1 MKKQKIQSSLTANQ
15 DEKNYF
21 TNPFTSI
28 RNNKSAFFVI
38 LLTFIS
44 LLIITFFDVATR
56 ETVASFALS
65 EYQIGQIADRTIIA
79 EKSLPP
85 TEFDPIQ
92 VTKDEKIIRKG
103 FPITDENY
111 AKLRKIAEAPT
122 YIDFRA
128 LANAFLYLFLL
139 VVLTVFLFSPYMLG
153 REIKLKEMI
162 FIASLYVVV
171 YGVTTFATKVPAF
184 LSQFSLTTIIPAT
197 FATMLITV
205 LFGQVSAVFFSILM
219 ALGVLFVVS
228 FQPIPCLFV
237 LASSIASAKVVSKTE
252 KRIDMVF
259 ASVILSILNIIFL
272 FALSIIINDDAEFN
286 AFVLFGVALNAFI
299 SGIFALGFLTPLET
313 MLNTASVFRLMDLS
327 DLNNSTMKRMLIT
340 APGTYNHSMMVATLA
355 ESACNEI
362 GANALL
368 ARVGSYY
375 HDIGKLEQPEYFVE
389 NQTEGNKHDD
399 INPSLSV
406 SVIKSHVKKG
416 VEKAKQLRLPK
427 EVEDIIAEHHGN
439 SVIKYFYYKAKQQ
452 DEGETTEEYTYSYTG
467 DSPSSKEAAVVM
479 LADTVEAACR
489 TLQKPSV
496 PRLEKF
502 IRELIMDKV
511 ENHLLDKCQLKFS
524 DLDAIQDAFVNILAG
539 YYHTRLEYP
548 NQKNTEDE
556 KTEVNSEESSKNSG
570 ANSTN
575 SKKESK

>member
-1 MKKQKIQSSLTANQ
+1 MKKQKTFSSNYTNLH
-15 DEKNYF
+15 EKNYF
-21 TNPFTSI
+21 LNPFNFI
-28 RNNKSAFFVI
+28 NKNKGAFFVI
-38 LLTFIS
+38 LATFIS
-44 LLIITFFDVATR
+44 LLVITFFDVATR

-79 EKSLPP
+79 EKSLAA
-85 TEFDPIQ
+85 TEYDPIQ
-92 VTKDEKIIRKG
+92 VNKDEKIIRKG

-111 AKLRKIAEAPT
+111 AKLRKIAEAPS

-162 FIASLYVVV
+162 FIAVLYVIV
-171 YGVTTFATKVPAF
+171 YAVTTFATKVPAF
-184 LSQFSLTTIIPAT
+184 LSQFSLTTIIPST
-197 FATMLITV
+197 FAAMLITV
-205 LFGQVSAVFFSILM
+205 LFSQSSAVFFSILM
-219 ALGVLFVVS
+219 ALGVLFISS
-228 FQPIPCLFV
+228 FQPVPCLFV
-237 LASSIASAKVVSKTE
+237 LCSSIASAKIVSKTE

-259 ASVILSILNIIFL
+259 ASVILAILNIIFL
-272 FALSIIINDDAEFN
+272 FALSIIVNDDAEFGG
-286 AFVLFGVALNAFI
+286 FVLFGVALNAFV
-299 SGIFALGFLTPLET
+299 SGIFALGFLTPLESI
-313 MLNTASVFRLMDLS
+313 LNTASVFRLMDLS
-327 DLNNSTMKRMLIT
+327 DLNNPMMRRMLIT

-355 ESACNEI
+355 ETACNEI

-416 VEKAKQLRLPK
+416 VEKANQLRLPQ
-427 EVEDIIAEHHGN
+427 EVTDIIAEHHGN
-439 SVIKYFYYKAKQQ
+439 GLIYYFYHKAKQQ
-452 DEGETTEEYTYSYTG
+452 EDNNIDPEYYTYTYNG

-489 TLQKPSV
+489 TLVKPSV

-502 IRELIMDKV
+502 IRQLIMDKV
-511 ENHLLDKCQLKFS
+511 ENHLLDKCQLRFC
-524 DLDAIQDAFVNILAG
+524 DLDVIQDSFVKILAG
-539 YYHTRLEYP
+539 YYHSRIEYP
-548 NQKNTEDE
+548 NQKNSELDE
-556 KTEVNSEESSKNSG
+556 VDSEQEKD
-570 ANSTN
+570 
-575 SKKESK
+575 SKKD

>member
-1 MKKQKIQSSLTANQ
+1 MKKQKTFSSNSTNLH
-15 DEKNYF
+15 EKNYF
-21 TNPFTSI
+21 LNPFNFISK
-28 RNNKSAFFVI
+28 NKGAFFVI
-38 LLTFIS
+38 LATFIS
-44 LLIITFFDVATR
+44 LLVITFFDVATR

-79 EKSLPP
+79 EKSLPA
-85 TEFDPIQ
+85 TEYDPIQ
-92 VTKDEKIIRKG
+92 VNKDEKIIRKG

-111 AKLRKIAEAPT
+111 AKLRKIAEAPS

-162 FIASLYVVV
+162 FIAVLYVIV
-171 YGVTTFATKVPAF
+171 YAVTTFATKVPAF
-184 LSQFSLTTIIPAT
+184 LSQFSLTTIIPST
-197 FATMLITV
+197 FAAMLITV
-205 LFGQVSAVFFSILM
+205 LFSQSSAVFFSILM
-219 ALGVLFVVS
+219 ALGVLFISS
-228 FQPIPCLFV
+228 FQPVPCLFV
-237 LASSIASAKVVSKTE
+237 LCSSIASAKIVSKTE

-259 ASVILSILNIIFL
+259 ASVILAILNIIFL
-272 FALSIIINDDAEFN
+272 FALSIIVNDDAEFGG
-286 AFVLFGVALNAFI
+286 FVLFGVALNAFV
-299 SGIFALGFLTPLET
+299 SGIFALGFLTPLESI
-313 MLNTASVFRLMDLS
+313 LNTASVFRLMDLS
-327 DLNNSTMKRMLIT
+327 DLNNPMMRRMLIT

-355 ESACNEI
+355 ETACNEI

-416 VEKAKQLRLPK
+416 VEKANQLRLPQ
-427 EVEDIIAEHHGN
+427 EVTDIIAEHHGN
-439 SVIKYFYYKAKQQ
+439 GLIYYFYHKAKQQ
-452 DEGETTEEYTYSYTG
+452 EDNNIDPEYYTYTYNG

-489 TLQKPSV
+489 TLVKPSV

-502 IRELIMDKV
+502 IRQLIMDKV
-511 ENHLLDKCQLKFS
+511 ENHLLDKCQLRFC
-524 DLDAIQDAFVNILAG
+524 DLDVIQDSFVKILAG
-539 YYHTRLEYP
+539 YYHSRIEYP
-548 NQKNTEDE
+548 NQKNSELDE
-556 KTEVNSEESSKNSG
+556 VDSEQEKD
-570 ANSTN
+570 
-575 SKKESK
+575 SKKD

>member
-1 MKKQKIQSSLTANQ
+1 MKKQKTFSSNSTNLH
-15 DEKNYF
+15 EKNYF
-21 TNPFTSI
+21 LNPFNFI
-28 RNNKSAFFVI
+28 NKNKGAFFVI
-38 LLTFIS
+38 LATFIS
-44 LLIITFFDVATR
+44 LLVITFFDVATR

-79 EKSLPP
+79 EKSLAA
-85 TEFDPIQ
+85 TEYDPIQ
-92 VTKDEKIIRKG
+92 VNKDEKIIRKG

-111 AKLRKIAEAPT
+111 AKLRKIAEAPS

-162 FIASLYVVV
+162 FIAVLYVIV
-171 YGVTTFATKVPAF
+171 YAVTTFATKVPAF
-184 LSQFSLTTIIPAT
+184 LSQFSLTTIIPST
-197 FATMLITV
+197 FAAMLITV
-205 LFGQVSAVFFSILM
+205 LFSQSSAVFFSILM
-219 ALGVLFVVS
+219 ALGVLFISS
-228 FQPIPCLFV
+228 FQPVPCLFV
-237 LASSIASAKVVSKTE
+237 LCSSIASAKIVSKTE

-259 ASVILSILNIIFL
+259 ASVILAILNIIFL
-272 FALSIIINDDAEFN
+272 FALSIIVNDDAEFGG
-286 AFVLFGVALNAFI
+286 FVLFGVALNAFV
-299 SGIFALGFLTPLET
+299 SGIFALGFLTPLESI
-313 MLNTASVFRLMDLS
+313 LNTASVFRLMDLS
-327 DLNNSTMKRMLIT
+327 DLNNPMMRRMLIT

-355 ESACNEI
+355 ETACNEI

-416 VEKAKQLRLPK
+416 VEKANQLRLPQ
-427 EVEDIIAEHHGN
+427 EVTDIIAEHHGN
-439 SVIKYFYYKAKQQ
+439 GLIYYFYHKAKQQ
-452 DEGETTEEYTYSYTG
+452 EDNNIDPEYYTYTYNG

-489 TLQKPSV
+489 TLVKPSV

-502 IRELIMDKV
+502 IRQLIMDKV
-511 ENHLLDKCQLKFS
+511 ENHLLDKCQLRFC
-524 DLDAIQDAFVNILAG
+524 DLDVIQDSFVKILAG
-539 YYHTRLEYP
+539 YYHSRIEYP
-548 NQKNTEDE
+548 NQKNSELDQVDSEQE
-556 KTEVNSEESSKNSG
+556 KD
-570 ANSTN
+570 
-575 SKKESK
+575 SKKD

>member
-1 MKKQKIQSSLTANQ
+1 MKKQKIQSSLTTNQ

-219 ALGVLFVVS
+219 ALGVLFVAS

-524 DLDAIQDAFVNILAG
+524 DLDAIQEAFVNILAG

-556 KTEVNSEESSKNSG
+556 NTEVNSEESSKNSG

>member
-1 MKKQKIQSSLTANQ
+1 
-15 DEKNYF
+15 
-21 TNPFTSI
+21 
-28 RNNKSAFFVI
+28 
-38 LLTFIS
+38 
-44 LLIITFFDVATR
+44 
-56 ETVASFALS
+56 
-65 EYQIGQIADRTIIA
+65 
-79 EKSLPP
+79 
-85 TEFDPIQ
+85 
-92 VTKDEKIIRKG
+92 
-103 FPITDENY
+103 
-111 AKLRKIAEAPT
+111 
-122 YIDFRA
+122 
-128 LANAFLYLFLL
+128 
-139 VVLTVFLFSPYMLG
+139 MLG

-219 ALGVLFVVS
+219 ALGVLFVAS

-524 DLDAIQDAFVNILAG
+524 DLDAIQEAFVNILAG

-556 KTEVNSEESSKNSG
+556 NTEVNSEESSKNSG

>member
-1 MKKQKIQSSLTANQ
+1 MKKQKTFSSNSTNLH
-15 DEKNYF
+15 EKNYF
-21 TNPFTSI
+21 LNPFNFI
-28 RNNKSAFFVI
+28 NKNKGAFFVI
-38 LLTFIS
+38 LVTFIS
-44 LLIITFFDVATR
+44 LLVITFFDVATR

-79 EKSLPP
+79 EKSLPA
-85 TEFDPIQ
+85 TEYDPIQ
-92 VTKDEKIIRKG
+92 VNKDEKIIRKG

-111 AKLRKIAEAPT
+111 AKLRKIAEAPS

-162 FIASLYVVV
+162 FIAVLYVIV
-171 YGVTTFATKVPAF
+171 YAVTTFATKVPAF
-184 LSQFSLTTIIPAT
+184 LSQFSLTTIIPST
-197 FATMLITV
+197 FAAMLITV
-205 LFGQVSAVFFSILM
+205 LFSQSSAVFFSILM
-219 ALGVLFVVS
+219 ALGVLFISS
-228 FQPIPCLFV
+228 FQPVPCLFV
-237 LASSIASAKVVSKTE
+237 LCSSIASAKIVSKTE

-259 ASVILSILNIIFL
+259 ASVILAILNIIFL
-272 FALSIIINDDAEFN
+272 FALSIIVNDDAEFGG
-286 AFVLFGVALNAFI
+286 FVLFGVALNAFV
-299 SGIFALGFLTPLET
+299 SGIFALGFLTPLESI
-313 MLNTASVFRLMDLS
+313 LNTASVFRLMDLS
-327 DLNNSTMKRMLIT
+327 DLNNPMMRRMLIT

-355 ESACNEI
+355 ETACNEI

-416 VEKAKQLRLPK
+416 VEKANQLRLPQ
-427 EVEDIIAEHHGN
+427 EVTDIIAEHHGN
-439 SVIKYFYYKAKQQ
+439 GLIYYFYHKAKQQ
-452 DEGETTEEYTYSYTG
+452 EDNNIDPEYYTYTYNG

-489 TLQKPSV
+489 TLVKPSV

-502 IRELIMDKV
+502 IRQLIMDKV
-511 ENHLLDKCQLKFS
+511 ENHLLDKCQLRFC
-524 DLDAIQDAFVNILAG
+524 DLDVIQDSFVKILAG
-539 YYHTRLEYP
+539 YYHSRIEYP
-548 NQKNTEDE
+548 NQKNSELDE
-556 KTEVNSEESSKNSG
+556 VDSEQEKD
-570 ANSTN
+570 
-575 SKKESK
+575 SKKD

>member
-1 MKKQKIQSSLTANQ
+1 MRKQKTFSSNSTNLH
-15 DEKNYF
+15 EKNYF
-21 TNPFTSI
+21 LNPFNFI
-28 RNNKSAFFVI
+28 NKNKGAFFVI
-38 LLTFIS
+38 LATFIS
-44 LLIITFFDVATR
+44 LLVITFFDVATR

-79 EKSLPP
+79 EKSLPA
-85 TEFDPIQ
+85 TEYDPIQ
-92 VTKDEKIIRKG
+92 VNKDEKIIRKG

-111 AKLRKIAEAPT
+111 AKLRKIAEAPS

-162 FIASLYVVV
+162 FIAVLYVIV
-171 YGVTTFATKVPAF
+171 YAVTTFATKVPAF
-184 LSQFSLTTIIPAT
+184 LSQFSLTTIIPST
-197 FATMLITV
+197 FAAMLITV
-205 LFGQVSAVFFSILM
+205 LFSQSSAVFFSILM
-219 ALGVLFVVS
+219 ALGVLFISS
-228 FQPIPCLFV
+228 FQPVPCLFV
-237 LASSIASAKVVSKTE
+237 LCSSIASAKIVSKTE

-259 ASVILSILNIIFL
+259 ASVILAILNIIFL
-272 FALSIIINDDAEFN
+272 FALSIIVNDDAEFGG
-286 AFVLFGVALNAFI
+286 FVLFGVALNAFV
-299 SGIFALGFLTPLET
+299 SGIFALGFLTPLESI
-313 MLNTASVFRLMDLS
+313 LNTASVFRLMDLS
-327 DLNNSTMKRMLIT
+327 DLNNPMMRRMLIT

-355 ESACNEI
+355 ETACNEI

-416 VEKAKQLRLPK
+416 VEKANQLRLPQ
-427 EVEDIIAEHHGN
+427 EVTDIIAEHHGN
-439 SVIKYFYYKAKQQ
+439 GLIYYFYHKAKQQ
-452 DEGETTEEYTYSYTG
+452 EDNNIDPEYYTYTYNG

-489 TLQKPSV
+489 TLVKPSV

-502 IRELIMDKV
+502 IRQLIMDKV
-511 ENHLLDKCQLKFS
+511 ENHLLDKCQLRFC
-524 DLDAIQDAFVNILAG
+524 DLDVIQDSFVKILAG
-539 YYHTRLEYP
+539 YYHSRIEYP
-548 NQKNTEDE
+548 NQKNSELDE
-556 KTEVNSEESSKNSG
+556 VDSEQEKD
-570 ANSTN
+570 
-575 SKKESK
+575 SKKD

>member
-1 MKKQKIQSSLTANQ
+1 MKKQKTFSSNSTNLH
-15 DEKNYF
+15 EKNYF
-21 TNPFTSI
+21 LNPFNFI
-28 RNNKSAFFVI
+28 NKNKGAFFVI
-38 LLTFIS
+38 LATFIS
-44 LLIITFFDVATR
+44 LLVITFFDVATR

-79 EKSLPP
+79 EKSLPA
-85 TEFDPIQ
+85 TEYDPIQ
-92 VTKDEKIIRKG
+92 VNKDEKIIRKG

-111 AKLRKIAEAPT
+111 AKLRKIAEAPS

-162 FIASLYVVV
+162 FIAVLYVIV
-171 YGVTTFATKVPAF
+171 YAVTTFATKVPAF
-184 LSQFSLTTIIPAT
+184 LSQFSLTTIIPST
-197 FATMLITV
+197 FAAMLITV
-205 LFGQVSAVFFSILM
+205 LFSQSSAVFFSILM
-219 ALGVLFVVS
+219 ALGVLFISS
-228 FQPIPCLFV
+228 FQPVPCLFV
-237 LASSIASAKVVSKTE
+237 LCSSIASAKIVSKTE

-259 ASVILSILNIIFL
+259 ASVILAILNIIFL
-272 FALSIIINDDAEFN
+272 FALSIIVNDDAECGG
-286 AFVLFGVALNAFI
+286 FVLFGVALNAFV
-299 SGIFALGFLTPLET
+299 SGIFALGFLTPLESI
-313 MLNTASVFRLMDLS
+313 LNTASVFRLMDLS
-327 DLNNSTMKRMLIT
+327 DLNNPMMRRMLIT

-355 ESACNEI
+355 ETACNEI

-416 VEKAKQLRLPK
+416 VEKANQLRLPQ
-427 EVEDIIAEHHGN
+427 EVTDIIAEHHGN
-439 SVIKYFYYKAKQQ
+439 GLIYYFYHKAKQQ
-452 DEGETTEEYTYSYTG
+452 EDNNIDPEYYTYTYNG

-489 TLQKPSV
+489 TLVKPSV

-502 IRELIMDKV
+502 IRQLIMDKV
-511 ENHLLDKCQLKFS
+511 ENHLLDKCQLRFC
-524 DLDAIQDAFVNILAG
+524 DLDVIQDSFVKILAG
-539 YYHTRLEYP
+539 YYHSRIEYP
-548 NQKNTEDE
+548 NQKNSELDE
-556 KTEVNSEESSKNSG
+556 VDSEQEKD
-570 ANSTN
+570 
-575 SKKESK
+575 SKKD

>member
-1 MKKQKIQSSLTANQ
+1 MKKQKTFSSNSTNLH
-15 DEKNYF
+15 EKNYF
-21 TNPFTSI
+21 LNPFNFI
-28 RNNKSAFFVI
+28 NKNKGAFFVI
-38 LLTFIS
+38 LATFIS
-44 LLIITFFDVATR
+44 LLVITFFDVATR

-79 EKSLPP
+79 EKSLPA
-85 TEFDPIQ
+85 TEYDPIQ
-92 VTKDEKIIRKG
+92 VNKDEKIIRKG

-111 AKLRKIAEAPT
+111 AKLRKIAEAPS

-162 FIASLYVVV
+162 FIAVLYVIV
-171 YGVTTFATKVPAF
+171 YAVTTFATKVPAF
-184 LSQFSLTTIIPAT
+184 LSQFSLTTITPST
-197 FATMLITV
+197 FAAMLITV
-205 LFGQVSAVFFSILM
+205 LFSQSSAVFFSILM
-219 ALGVLFVVS
+219 ALGVLFISS
-228 FQPIPCLFV
+228 FQPVPCLFV
-237 LASSIASAKVVSKTE
+237 LCSSIASAKIVSKTE

-259 ASVILSILNIIFL
+259 ASVILAILNIIFL
-272 FALSIIINDDAEFN
+272 FALSIIVNDDAEFGG
-286 AFVLFGVALNAFI
+286 FVLFGVALNAFV
-299 SGIFALGFLTPLET
+299 SGIFALGFLTPLESI
-313 MLNTASVFRLMDLS
+313 LNTASVFRLMDLS
-327 DLNNSTMKRMLIT
+327 DLNNPMMRRMLIT

-355 ESACNEI
+355 ETACNEI

-416 VEKAKQLRLPK
+416 VEKANQLRLPQ
-427 EVEDIIAEHHGN
+427 EVTDIIAEHHGN
-439 SVIKYFYYKAKQQ
+439 GLIYYFYHKAKQQ
-452 DEGETTEEYTYSYTG
+452 EDNNIDPEYYTYTYNG

-489 TLQKPSV
+489 TLVKPSV

-502 IRELIMDKV
+502 IRQLIMDKV
-511 ENHLLDKCQLKFS
+511 ENHLLDKCQLRFC
-524 DLDAIQDAFVNILAG
+524 DLDVIQDSFVKILAG
-539 YYHTRLEYP
+539 YYHSRIEYP
-548 NQKNTEDE
+548 NQKNSELDE
-556 KTEVNSEESSKNSG
+556 VDSEQEKD
-570 ANSTN
+570 
-575 SKKESK
+575 SKKD

>member
-1 MKKQKIQSSLTANQ
+1 MKKQKTFSSNSTNLH
-15 DEKNYF
+15 EKNYF
-21 TNPFTSI
+21 LNPFNFI
-28 RNNKSAFFVI
+28 NKNKGAFFVI
-38 LLTFIS
+38 LATFIS
-44 LLIITFFDVATR
+44 LLVITFFDVATR

-79 EKSLPP
+79 EKSLPA
-85 TEFDPIQ
+85 TEYDPIQ
-92 VTKDEKIIRKG
+92 VNKDEKIIRKG

-111 AKLRKIAEAPT
+111 AKLRKIAEAPS

-162 FIASLYVVV
+162 FIAVLYVIV
-171 YGVTTFATKVPAF
+171 YAVTTFATKVPAF
-184 LSQFSLTTIIPAT
+184 LSQFSLTTIIPST
-197 FATMLITV
+197 FAAMLITV
-205 LFGQVSAVFFSILM
+205 LFSQSSAVFFSILM
-219 ALGVLFVVS
+219 ALGVLFISS
-228 FQPIPCLFV
+228 FQPVPCLFV
-237 LASSIASAKVVSKTE
+237 LCSSIASAKIVSKTE

-259 ASVILSILNIIFL
+259 ASVILAILNIIFL
-272 FALSIIINDDAEFN
+272 FALSIIVNDDAEFGG
-286 AFVLFGVALNAFI
+286 FVLFGVALNAFV
-299 SGIFALGFLTPLET
+299 SGIFALGFLTPLESI
-313 MLNTASVFRLMDLS
+313 LNTASVFRLMDLS
-327 DLNNSTMKRMLIT
+327 DLNNPMMRRMLIT

-355 ESACNEI
+355 ETACNEI
-362 GANALL
+362 GANSLL

-416 VEKAKQLRLPK
+416 VEKANQLRLPQ
-427 EVEDIIAEHHGN
+427 EVTDIIAEHHGN
-439 SVIKYFYYKAKQQ
+439 GLIYYFYHKAKQQ
-452 DEGETTEEYTYSYTG
+452 EDNNIDPEYYTYTYNG

-489 TLQKPSV
+489 TLVKPSV

-502 IRELIMDKV
+502 IRQLIMDKV
-511 ENHLLDKCQLKFS
+511 ENHLLDKCQLRFC
-524 DLDAIQDAFVNILAG
+524 DLDVIQDSFVKILAG
-539 YYHTRLEYP
+539 YYHSRIEYP
-548 NQKNTEDE
+548 NQKNSELDE
-556 KTEVNSEESSKNSG
+556 VDSEQEKD
-570 ANSTN
+570 
-575 SKKESK
+575 SKKD

>member
-1 MKKQKIQSSLTANQ
+1 MKKQKIQSSLTTNQ

-219 ALGVLFVVS
+219 ALGVLFVAS

-252 KRIDMVF
+252 KRIDLVF

-548 NQKNTEDE
+548 NQKNNEDE
-556 KTEVNSEESSKNSG
+556 NTEVNSEESSKNSG

>member
-1 MKKQKIQSSLTANQ
+1 MKKQKIQSSLTTNQ

-219 ALGVLFVVS
+219 ALGVLFVAS

-252 KRIDMVF
+252 KRIDLVF

-524 DLDAIQDAFVNILAG
+524 DLDAIQEAFVNILAG

-556 KTEVNSEESSKNSG
+556 NTEVNSEESSKNSG

>member
-1 MKKQKIQSSLTANQ
+1 MKKQKTFSSNSTNLH
-15 DEKNYF
+15 EKNYF
-21 TNPFTSI
+21 LNPFNFI
-28 RNNKSAFFVI
+28 NKNKGAFFVI
-38 LLTFIS
+38 LATFIS
-44 LLIITFFDVATR
+44 LLVITFFDVATR

-79 EKSLPP
+79 EKSLPA
-85 TEFDPIQ
+85 TEYDPIQ
-92 VTKDEKIIRKG
+92 VNKDEKIIRKG

-111 AKLRKIAEAPT
+111 AKLRKIAEAPS

-162 FIASLYVVV
+162 FIAVLYVIV
-171 YGVTTFATKVPAF
+171 YAVTTFATKVPAF
-184 LSQFSLTTIIPAT
+184 LSQFSLTTIIPST
-197 FATMLITV
+197 FAAMLITV
-205 LFGQVSAVFFSILM
+205 LFSQSSAVFFSILM
-219 ALGVLFVVS
+219 ALGVLFISS
-228 FQPIPCLFV
+228 FQPVPCLFV
-237 LASSIASAKVVSKTE
+237 LCSSIASAKIVSKTE

-259 ASVILSILNIIFL
+259 ASVILAILNIIFL
-272 FALSIIINDDAEFN
+272 FALSIIVNDDAEFGG
-286 AFVLFGVALNAFI
+286 FVLFGVALNAFV
-299 SGIFALGFLTPLET
+299 SGIFALGFLTPLESI
-313 MLNTASVFRLMDLS
+313 LNTASVFRLMDLS
-327 DLNNSTMKRMLIT
+327 DLNNPMMRRMLIT

-355 ESACNEI
+355 ETACNEI

-416 VEKAKQLRLPK
+416 VEKANQLRLPQ
-427 EVEDIIAEHHGN
+427 EVTDIIAEHHGN
-439 SVIKYFYYKAKQQ
+439 GLIYYFYHKAKQQ
-452 DEGETTEEYTYSYTG
+452 EDNNIDPEYYTYTYNG

-489 TLQKPSV
+489 TLVKPSV

-502 IRELIMDKV
+502 IRQLIMDKV
-511 ENHLLDKCQLKFS
+511 ENHLLDKCQLRFC
-524 DLDAIQDAFVNILAG
+524 DLDIIKDSFVKVLAG
-539 YYHTRLEYP
+539 YYHSRIEYP
-548 NQKNTEDE
+548 NQKNSELDE
-556 KTEVNSEESSKNSG
+556 VDSEQEKD
-570 ANSTN
+570 
-575 SKKESK
+575 SKKD

>member
-1 MKKQKIQSSLTANQ
+1 MKKQKTFSSNSTNLH
-15 DEKNYF
+15 EKNYF
-21 TNPFTSI
+21 LNPFNFISK
-28 RNNKSAFFVI
+28 NKGAFFVI
-38 LLTFIS
+38 LATFIS
-44 LLIITFFDVATR
+44 LLVITFFDVATR

-79 EKSLPP
+79 EKSLPA
-85 TEFDPIQ
+85 TEYDPIQ
-92 VTKDEKIIRKG
+92 VNKDEKIIRKG

-111 AKLRKIAEAPT
+111 AKLRKIAEAPS

-139 VVLTVFLFSPYMLG
+139 VVLTAFLFSPYMLG

-162 FIASLYVVV
+162 FIAVLYVIV
-171 YGVTTFATKVPAF
+171 YAVTTFATKVPAF
-184 LSQFSLTTIIPAT
+184 LSQFSLTTIIPST
-197 FATMLITV
+197 FAAMLITV
-205 LFGQVSAVFFSILM
+205 LFSQSSAVFFSILM
-219 ALGVLFVVS
+219 ALGVLFISS
-228 FQPIPCLFV
+228 FQPVPCLFV
-237 LASSIASAKVVSKTE
+237 LCSSIASAKIVSKTE

-259 ASVILSILNIIFL
+259 ASVILAILNIIFL
-272 FALSIIINDDAEFN
+272 FALSIIVNDDAEFGG
-286 AFVLFGVALNAFI
+286 FVLFGVALNAFV
-299 SGIFALGFLTPLET
+299 SGIFALGFLTPLESI
-313 MLNTASVFRLMDLS
+313 LNTASVFRLMDLS
-327 DLNNSTMKRMLIT
+327 DLNNPMMRRMLIT

-355 ESACNEI
+355 ETACNEI

-416 VEKAKQLRLPK
+416 VEKANQLRLPQ
-427 EVEDIIAEHHGN
+427 EVTDIIAEHHGN
-439 SVIKYFYYKAKQQ
+439 GLIYYFYHKAKQQ
-452 DEGETTEEYTYSYTG
+452 EDNNIDPEYYTYTYNG

-489 TLQKPSV
+489 TLVKPSV

-502 IRELIMDKV
+502 IRQLIMDKV
-511 ENHLLDKCQLKFS
+511 ENHLLDKCQLRFC
-524 DLDAIQDAFVNILAG
+524 DLDVIQDSFVKILAG
-539 YYHTRLEYP
+539 YYHSRIEYP
-548 NQKNTEDE
+548 NQKNSELDE
-556 KTEVNSEESSKNSG
+556 VDSEQEKD
-570 ANSTN
+570 
-575 SKKESK
+575 SKKD